1 MFGIFFILAA
11 HEHYSIDVF
20 VAFYITS
27 RLFLYYHTLS
37 NNQAL
42 MQRDSTRT
50 KVWFPLFSY
59 FESSVEGI
67 VPNEYETPSEILC
80 NLCIFLRT
88 NINYVRT
95 YFLNN
100 IAKNTTSKNN
110 QQGSY
115 TNITNNVINSISKTV
130 IDDKIKTN

>member
-20 VAFYITS
+20 VAFYISS

-59 FESSVEGI
+59 FESSVDGI
-67 VPNEYETPSEILC
+67 VPNEYETPSEIIC
-80 NLCIFLRT
+80 NLLGFLKSKLTFIKDLQTCISAKSGE
-88 NINYVRT
+88 N
-95 YFLNN
+95 LNSN
-100 IAKNTTSKNN
+100 HVMDTVCEN
-110 QQGSY
+110 
-115 TNITNNVINSISKTV
+115 KT
-130 IDDKIKTN
+130 KQS

>member
-20 VAFYITS
+20 VAFYISS

-42 MQRDSTRT
+42 MQKDSTRT
-50 KVWFPLFSY
+50 KVWFPLFSF

-67 VPNEYETPSEILC
+67 VPNEYETPSEIIE
-80 NLCIFLRT
+80 NIFNFVKTAITDLKNGFHLFCASTDNTDAST
-88 NINYVRT
+88 NHVI
-95 YFLNN
+95 
-100 IAKNTTSKNN
+100 
-110 QQGSY
+110 
-115 TNITNNVINSISKTV
+115 NNVNSIVLENKV
-130 IDDKIKTN
+130 K